1 MLSWGPA
8 CSAYFTGSAYEPAT
22 GKEMTRIALGI
33 GTAWLTCALLSA
45 GVASA
50 QQEKA
55 QTASQRNLAYDMSR
69 ETVLEGKVLQY
80 TPASTVAPLGA
91 HVTIQTS
98 SGVVDVHVGNPHR
111 LTANHLS
118 LASGDSLRIVGE
130 NVAYGTGT
138 QFLARLIQKGNQIL
152 EVRTTRGIILAPV
165 GKLGPRTE
173 GGAL

>member
-1 MLSWGPA
+1 MRRNL
-8 CSAYFTGSAYEPAT
+8 
-22 GKEMTRIALGI
+22 LGI
-33 GTAWLTCALLSA
+33 GTAWLTCVLLSA
-45 GVASA
+45 AGASA
-50 QQEKA
+50 QQQEKV
-55 QTASQRNLAYDMSR
+55 QTFSERNQAYEMSR
-69 ETVLEGKVLQY
+69 ETVLEGKVVQY

-98 SGVVDVHVGNPHR
+98 SGVVDVHVGNAQR
-111 LTANHLS
+111 LTTGHFS

-130 NVAYGTGT
+130 NVAFGTGT

-152 EVRTTRGIILAPV
+152 EVRTTRGMVLGPI